1 VRRHI
6 AFPWIK
12 SLNSHSW
19 HSLPAQTNLGDSRHV
34 TLASMPNRGARCASC
49 GAWWTRWK
57 LLEHGCR
64 RCIDAQGCVRALAII
79 SDRLNVAVREL
90 ICGFLILEPQR
101 AIERRPGTTTHIRCR
116 CTTCRGMH
124 FTYGSRRR
132 ILWRWH
138 LVVKKFIIICVRE
151 SSAAHHTTTPV
162 LLGYRIHPRPNLRF
176 QARSAFLHL
185 HCSGNRFRPR
195 LTEAW
200 YAKMWPVSKVEWIDA
215 DIMDKLHQ
223 TYSKQIRLLATRGDA
238 MFIALLCLPASE
250 IKVLSS
256 LIDDAIW
263 NGKMAAY
270 QSCPITFADLV

>member
-1 VRRHI
+1 MRRNI

-79 SDRLNVAVREL
+79 SDRLNDAIRVL
-90 ICGFLILEPQR
+90 ICSFLILEPQR
-101 AIERRPGTTTHIRCR
+101 AIERRPGGIVHIRCR
-116 CTTCRGMH
+116 CPTCRGI
-124 FTYGSRRR
+124 YIWDSSRSR
-132 ILWRWH
+132 IVWRWH
-138 LVVKKFIIICVRE
+138 LVVKKFIVICVRK
-151 SSAAHHTTTPV
+151 SPAASPTTTPV
-162 LLGYRIHPRPNLRF
+162 LMGYRMRPQLNVRF

-185 HCSGNRFRPR
+185 HCSGNRYRPR

-200 YAKMWPVSKVEWIDA
+200 YAKMWPVSKVQWIDA
-215 DIMDKLHQ
+215 DTMEELHE
-223 TYSKQIRLLATRGDA
+223 TYSKKMRLLATRGDA
-238 MFIALLCLPASE
+238 MFVALLCFTASE
-250 IKVLSS
+250 IVVLSS

-263 NGKMAAY
+263 NGKIAAY
-270 QSCPITFADLV
+270 QSCPLTFADLV